1 MRTASALD
9 AFLARGDFMRARV
22 SLALLSLR
30 ENEELLVVYQ
40 PPSYLLL
47 GKLRTLTVKN
57 VAQKFHF
64 LFLLLCNC
72 SLQAGGPKSVP
83 LIA

>member
-40 PPSYLLL
+40 PLSYLLL
-47 GKLRTLTVKN
+47 GKLRTLTVQN
-57 VAQKFHF
+57 AAQKFS
-64 LFLLLCNC
+64 LSLLASMQLKF
-72 SLQAGGPKSVP
+72 AD
-83 LIA
+83 